1 MASLISLPTAT
12 QQANKYYLELQQQAI
27 NLTRRNTIGS
37 CSPSRGPI
45 VVVPLVFPEVF
56 LMKLTSALRGIS
68 AAAALA
74 LTLTACGS
82 TSDEDAAWPDENLD
96 MIIGFGAGG
105 TPDLIGR
112 AVGDQL
118 QDEHGIN
125 VTATNRTGGAST
137 IALNE
142 ALSAPADG
150 TTLGLGT
157 SNGLLWQPLVES
169 GLEYDQTEGYEA
181 LVKVA
186 ESPFS
191 LMVAA
196 DGEFDTMDDFIAAA
210 DAGEELAVAVTGEG
224 AQTDLTVQQLN
235 EQNDWQLR
243 SVPYT
248 DGAGEG
254 ILAVMR
260 GEVDAQVSTTAGVQ
274 GQIDAGDVNILTVLA
289 AENEPENPDVP
300 TIDEFDLDVPMG
312 TSFYVVVTDE
322 IDDQLRE
329 DMIAAMD
336 ELVQSD
342 EWSATLD
349 ELGLP
354 QNTLTHDETQDEI
367 AQLIEEYKT
376 LEP

>member
-1 MASLISLPTAT
+1 
-12 QQANKYYLELQQQAI
+12 
-27 NLTRRNTIGS
+27 
-37 CSPSRGPI
+37 
-45 VVVPLVFPEVF
+45 
-56 LMKLTSALRGIS
+56 MKLTSALRGIS
-68 AAAALA
+68 VAAVLA
-74 LTLTACGS
+74 LTLTACGAAS
-82 TSDEDAAWPDENLD
+82 EGDDDAAWPDENLE
-96 MIIGFGAGG
+96 MLIGFGAGG
-105 TPDLIGR
+105 TPDLLGR
-112 AVGDQL
+112 AVGDHL
-118 QDEHGIN
+118 QERHNVN

-150 TTLGLGT
+150 TTLALAT

-181 LVKVA
+181 LAKVG

-196 DGEFDTMDDFIAAA
+196 DGDFETMDDFIDAA

-274 GQIDAGDVNILTVLA
+274 GQIDAGDVNILAVLSD
-289 AENEPENPDVP
+289 ENEPENPDVP
-300 TIDEFDLDVPMG
+300 TVDEFGLDVPMG
-312 TSFYVVVTDE
+312 TSFYVVTTDE
-322 IDDQLRE
+322 VDDQLRDE
-329 DMIAAMD
+329 MIAAMD
-336 ELVQSD
+336 DLVLSA
-342 EWSATLD
+342 EWTDTLG

-354 QNTLTHDETQDEI
+354 ESALNHEDTQEEI
-367 AQLIEEYKT
+367 ATLIEEYDT
-376 LEP
+376 LEQ

>member
-1 MASLISLPTAT
+1 
-12 QQANKYYLELQQQAI
+12 
-27 NLTRRNTIGS
+27 
-37 CSPSRGPI
+37 
-45 VVVPLVFPEVF
+45 
-56 LMKLTSALRGIS
+56 MKLTSALRGIS
-68 AAAALA
+68 VAAVLA
-74 LTLTACGS
+74 LTLTACGAAS
-82 TSDEDAAWPDENLD
+82 EGDDDAAWPDENLE
-96 MIIGFGAGG
+96 MLIGFGAGG
-105 TPDLIGR
+105 TPDLLGR
-112 AVGDQL
+112 AVGDHL
-118 QDEHGIN
+118 QERHNVN

-150 TTLGLGT
+150 TTLALAT

-181 LVKVA
+181 LAKVG

-196 DGEFDTMDDFIAAA
+196 DGDFETMDDFIDAA

-274 GQIDAGDVNILTVLA
+274 GQIDAGDVNILAVLSD
-289 AENEPENPDVP
+289 ENEPENPDVP
-300 TIDEFDLDVPMG
+300 TVDEFGLDVPMG
-312 TSFYVVVTDE
+312 TSFYVVTTDE
-322 IDDQLRE
+322 IDDQLRDE
-329 DMIAAMD
+329 MIAAMD
-336 ELVQSD
+336 DLALSA
-342 EWSATLD
+342 EWTDTLRD
-349 ELGLP
+349 LGLP
-354 QNTLTHDETQDEI
+354 ESALNHEDTQEEI
-367 AQLIEEYKT
+367 ATLIEEYDT

>member
-1 MASLISLPTAT
+1 
-12 QQANKYYLELQQQAI
+12 
-27 NLTRRNTIGS
+27 
-37 CSPSRGPI
+37 
-45 VVVPLVFPEVF
+45 
-56 LMKLTSALRGIS
+56 MKLASALRGIS
-68 AAAALA
+68 MAAVLA

-82 TSDEDAAWPDENLD
+82 GSNDDDAAWPNENLD
-96 MIIGFGAGG
+96 MMIGFGPGG

-118 QDEHGIN
+118 QETHDVN

-142 ALSAPADG
+142 ALSASADG
-150 TTLGLGT
+150 TTLGLAT

-181 LVKVA
+181 LAKVA

-191 LMVAA
+191 LMVDA
-196 DGEFDTMDDFIAAA
+196 DGEFETMDDFIAAA

-274 GQIDAGDVNILTVLA
+274 GQIDAGDVNILSVLA
-289 AENEPENPDVP
+289 AENEPENPDVA

-312 TSFYVVVTDE
+312 TSFYVVTASGV
-322 IDDQLRE
+322 DDQLRDE
-329 DMIAAMD
+329 MVAAID
-336 ELVQSD
+336 DLVQSD
-342 EWSATLD
+342 EWATTLD

-354 QNTLTHDETQDEI
+354 QSALDHAQTQDEI
-367 AQLIEEYKT
+367 AQLIDEYAT

>member
-1 MASLISLPTAT
+1 
-12 QQANKYYLELQQQAI
+12 
-27 NLTRRNTIGS
+27 
-37 CSPSRGPI
+37 
-45 VVVPLVFPEVF
+45 
-56 LMKLTSALRGIS
+56 MKLTTALRAAL

-74 LTLTACGS
+74 LTACASGGDS
-82 TSDEDAAWPDENLD
+82 DAAWPDDNIEML
-96 MIIGFGAGG
+96 IGFGPGG

-112 AVGDQL
+112 GVGDQL
-118 QDEHGIN
+118 QSDHGVN

-137 IALNE
+137 IAMNE
-142 ALSAPADG
+142 ALSAAADG
-150 TTLGLGT
+150 TTLGLAT
-157 SNGLLWQPLVES
+157 SNGLLWQPLVED

-191 LMVAA
+191 LMTAA
-196 DGEFDTMDDFIAAA
+196 DGDFASMEDFIAEA
-210 DAGEELAVAVTGEG
+210 DAGTELSIAVTGEG

-235 EQNDWQLR
+235 EQNDWNLR

-274 GQIDAGDVNILTVLA
+274 GQINSGDVNILTVLA
-289 AENEPENPDVP
+289 EEPEPENPDAAPVG
-300 TIDEFDLDVPMG
+300 DFGLDVPMG
-312 TSFYVVVTDE
+312 TSFYIVSPDGL
-322 IDDQLRE
+322 DDQLRD
-329 DMIAAMD
+329 DMIATME
-336 ELVQSD
+336 ELVASE

-354 QNTLTHDETQDEI
+354 QTTLNHEETQDEI
-367 AQLIEEYKT
+367 ASLIDEYEV
-376 LEP
+376 LAP